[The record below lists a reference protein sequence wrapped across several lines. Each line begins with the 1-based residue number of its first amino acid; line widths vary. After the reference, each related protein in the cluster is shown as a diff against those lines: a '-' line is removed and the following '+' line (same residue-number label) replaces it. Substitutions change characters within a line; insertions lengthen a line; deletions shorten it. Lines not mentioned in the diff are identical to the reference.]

1 MDNKKYIISLFISI
15 IFLILL
21 TFPVIQMF
29 NLNKLILGIP
39 ALLIYIL
46 FLWVVMIFLL
56 IWLTRRTKND
66 LP

>member
-39 ALLIYIL
+39 ALLLYIL
-46 FLWVVMIFLL
+46 SLWVVMIVLL